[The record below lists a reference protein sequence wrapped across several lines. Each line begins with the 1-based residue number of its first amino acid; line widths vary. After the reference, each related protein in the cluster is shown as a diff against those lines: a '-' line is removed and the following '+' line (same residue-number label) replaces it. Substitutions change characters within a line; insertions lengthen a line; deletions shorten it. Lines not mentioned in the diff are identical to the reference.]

1 MSKICLG
8 TAKIG
13 MPDYGYSTSD
23 AIKDVDDFV
32 LNAINGGINCFDTSP
47 RYGNCE
53 EMLGKAF
60 SSVANKPFISTK
72 IDELDISSGNTQE
85 RMKQSVLS
93 SIEKLNIEF
102 VDLCYLH
109 QNEIEVISNMEIHRS
124 MEILRS
130 EGLVKEFGASIYSKE
145 ELKYTLECGLFEW
158 VQIPINILDT
168 SFYQIII
175 DSGINIKIAARS
187 VFLQGI
193 LLDRK
198 SIQTDIADNQTLLKL
213 LDMIDRLCIN
223 NRIDII
229 DLSIAYLTSLN
240 SINAIIMGTTSLGNL
255 EKNIEATHIELDK
268 ELKKSLDS
276 ISRLSKPWTNPR
288 HWQSSI

>member
-13 MPDYGYSTSD
+13 MPDYGYSTSGT
-23 AIKDVDDFV
+23 INDVDDFV
-32 LNAINGGINCFDTSP
+32 LNAINSGINCFDTSP

-60 SSVANKPFISTK
+60 SSVASKPFISTK

-85 RMKQSVLS
+85 RMKKSFLS

-109 QNEIEVISNMEIHRS
+109 QNEIEIISNMEIHRG
-124 MEILRS
+124 MELLRS
-130 EGLVKEFGASIYSKE
+130 EGLVKEFGTSVYSKE

-198 SIQTDIADNQTLLKL
+198 SIQTDIEYNKL
-213 LDMIDRLCIN
+213 LLELLDRVDSLCTEHNIN
-223 NRIDII
+223 IM
-229 DLSIAYLTSLN
+229 DLSLAYLSSLRD
-240 SINAIIMGTTSLGNL
+240 INMIIVGTTSFDNL
-255 EKNIEATHIELDK
+255 VKNIQATDIELPAALIK
-268 ELKKSLDS
+268 RLDS
-276 ISRLSKPWTNPR
+276 ISRLPKSWTNPR
-288 HWQSSI
+288 HW